1 MLQVVT
7 VRRGKVLDKYL
18 KKIAQIKTGAKV
30 GILNG
35 ATYPDGLSVATV
47 AYINENGEMGNPRR
61 PFMHRTMEQN
71 GEKWV
76 RGIKNTVNGNFSEAN
91 VIKAYDFAGQVAKAD
106 MINTIKEWSPD
117 DPRPN
122 APATIAAK
130 ARKAR
135 SGKGTTGID
144 PNRVLI
150 DTTTMIQSIDYEVVK

>member
-7 VRRGKVLDKYL
+7 VRRGKLLDKYL
-18 KKIAQIKTGAKV
+18 KKIAQMKTGARV

-47 AYINENGEMGNPRR
+47 AYINENGEMRNPRR

-76 RGIKNTVNGNFSEAN
+76 RGIKNTVNGNFSE
-91 VIKAYDFAGQVAKAD
+91 QVAKAD
-106 MINTIKEWSPD
+106 MINTIKKWSPD